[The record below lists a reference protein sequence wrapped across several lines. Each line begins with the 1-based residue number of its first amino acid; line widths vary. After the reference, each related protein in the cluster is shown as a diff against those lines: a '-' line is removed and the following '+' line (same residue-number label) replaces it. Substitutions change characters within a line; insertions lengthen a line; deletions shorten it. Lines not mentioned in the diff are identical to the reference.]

1 MGRPNIAYDTVAK
14 PVFDAFKEAISSVVD
29 WITETQTRFDGAI
42 GVVAAFFGAWEVVK
56 LGEFIINAG
65 GVVSMLS
72 GMVAGFVANAAAIA
86 THTAALIA
94 DKLETAAFVAMYAK
108 DFVVNLAQG
117 TAALVQQAAQFVINT
132 TAKIADTAAQI
143 AMTAATVAWNA
154 VCAIATTVTA
164 A

>member
-1 MGRPNIAYDTVAK
+1 
-14 PVFDAFKEAISSVVD
+14 
-29 WITETQTRFDGAI
+29 
-42 GVVAAFFGAWEVVK
+42 
-56 LGEFIINAG
+56 
-65 GVVSMLS
+65 MLS

-94 DKLETAAFVAMYAK
+94 DKLETAAIVAMYAK

-132 TAKIADTAAQI
+132 AAKIADTAAQI

-154 VCAIATTVTA
+154 VCAIAATVTTALGA
-164 A
+164 AHCIPYSPIGFVIIAITALITAGVLLYQHWDEVKKFAAEAWEAMKNT